1 MKKAQSSERETI
13 LSYLEKDIE
22 NCLYMYSDIWKYG
35 PDAEHVSVWYD
46 TDELGMRMVVMKYH
60 RNFQLYA
67 DRGFE
72 DVEGLLELI
81 EREKPLGISGRKE
94 IITQLEMHLSNRYE
108 AEYGVVFKGYPPD
121 FEKLKLGLEDCDAQI
136 EVASES
142 DAMGIACLLCM
153 DEEFKRMYT
162 EASLA
167 QELTDRI
174 RTGMGRSYIIR
185 NGSEIVA
192 HNATYAECDKFVVI
206 SGLMVHPDYRDT
218 EYAHWINLKSYMEF
232 LREGKIAY
240 FFCFKKKI
248 IRFQK
253 RVGMQAAAECGKMN
267 YIRDPD

>member
-1 MKKAQSSERETI
+1 MKKAQRSDKEMI

-22 NCLYMYSDIWKYG
+22 NCLYMYADIWKYG

-46 TDELGMRMVVMKYH
+46 TDELGLRMVVMKYH

-67 DRGFE
+67 NRGFE
-72 DVEGLLELI
+72 NVDGLLKLI
-81 EREKPLGISGRKE
+81 EQEKPLGISGRKE
-94 IITQLEMHLSNRYE
+94 MITQLEMRLSNKYE
-108 AEYGVVFKGYPPD
+108 AEYGVVFRGNPPEFD
-121 FEKLKLGLEDCDAQI
+121 RLKPGLEDCDVRI
-136 EVASES
+136 EAASES

-153 DEEFKRMYT
+153 DEEFKRVYT

-167 QELTDRI
+167 QELIDRMQ
-174 RTGMGRSYIIR
+174 TGMGRSYIIR

-232 LREGKIAY
+232 LKEGKVSY
-240 FFCFKKKI
+240 FFCFKKKM
-248 IRFQK
+248 IRLHK
-253 RVGMQAAAECGKMN
+253 RMGMQVVAECGKLSC
-267 YIRDPD
+267 IRELD